1 MGETLSTVAKK
12 KQTIN
17 TLYTFIYPYLS
28 NEKIAMLQTINEDN
42 VIDKE
47 VFESFF
53 LCTEREF
60 SLFKKSNGLI
70 DYFELITVIY
80 LLKTDVYKTKVWNIL
95 NIFTFYE
102 TDFLFNKDTF
112 TFITNTFINSVK
124 RLYSIDEFDEDINLK
139 LSKEIEIYER
149 SIFRGDTLEDVKIS
163 YMRKFIEEDEALFN
177 FLFIITEQ
185 TDEVFRTYQ
194 QHAQKHQFKI

>member
-194 QHAQKHQFKI
+194 QHAQKH

>member
-102 TDFLFNKDTF
+102 TDVLFNKDTF

-124 RLYSIDEFDEDINLK
+124 RLYSIDEFDEDINVK
-139 LSKEIEIYER
+139 LLKEIEIYER

-194 QHAQKHQFKI
+194 QHAQKH

>member
-12 KQTIN
+12 MQTIN

-194 QHAQKHQFKI
+194 QHAQKH

>member
-80 LLKTDVYKTKVWNIL
+80 LLKTDVYKAKVWNIL

-124 RLYSIDEFDEDINLK
+124 RLYSIDEFDEDINSK

-194 QHAQKHQFKI
+194 QHARKH

>member
-28 NEKIAMLQTINEDN
+28 NEKIAMLPTINEDN

-194 QHAQKHQFKI
+194 QHAQKH